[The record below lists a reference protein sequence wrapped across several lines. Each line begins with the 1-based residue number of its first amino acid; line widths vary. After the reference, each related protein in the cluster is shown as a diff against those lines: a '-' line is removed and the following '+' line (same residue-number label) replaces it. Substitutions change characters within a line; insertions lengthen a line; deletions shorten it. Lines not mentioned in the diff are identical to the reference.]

1 MVNSVLDALRPVQA
15 VVDLARL
22 RANYRAVA
30 AFSALPLMPVVKA
43 DAYGHGAREVARAL
57 AGLGAPLL
65 AVAYAEEAVDL
76 RRAGIA
82 VPIVVLAG
90 FTPGQVPVLIEHRLT
105 PVVST
110 PATLAALLARPE
122 ARGLPVHVKA
132 DTGMGRLGFSPADF
146 TRAARQLQ
154 DAGLPVDGLM
164 THLAC
169 ADEDPVFT
177 RLQLDRFDA
186 AVSDLAGKGVRPRWI
201 HAANS
206 AGLAFLRPTHTLARP
221 GLLLYGLRPRP
232 LSPEVPVRPV
242 LTVSA
247 RIALVKEVGAGT
259 PISYGGR
266 FVASG
271 PARVATVPMGYA
283 DGVPRTRAM
292 AENGAFLV
300 GGRRA
305 PLAGTVCMD
314 LTTLDVTELAQV
326 RAGEEAILLG
336 DAPTAWEVADWAGSN
351 AWEVLAG
358 IGARV
363 PRVYV
368 DSGRVVAVE
377 SKFLQDSPARH
388 QGHEG

>member
-1 MVNSVLDALRPVQA
+1 VAGELIPQVLDALRPVRA
-15 VVDLARL
+15 AVDLGRL

-30 AFSALPLMPVVKA
+30 AFSSVPLMPVVKA
-43 DAYGHGAREVARAL
+43 DAYGHGAREVARVL
-57 AGLGAPLL
+57 VELGAPLL
-65 AVAYAEEAVDL
+65 AVACAEEAVDL

-90 FTPGQVPVLIEHRLT
+90 FAPGQVPVLIEHRLT
-105 PVVST
+105 PVIST
-110 PATLAALLARPE
+110 PSTLGAVLASPE
-122 ARGLPVHVKA
+122 ARGLIVHVKI
-132 DTGMGRLGFSPADF
+132 DTGMGRLGFAPADF
-146 TRAARQLQ
+146 AHAAQQLQ
-154 DAGLPVDGLM
+154 GAGLLVDGLM

-169 ADEDPVFT
+169 ADEDPAFT
-177 RLQLDRFDA
+177 HLQLDRFDA
-186 AVSDLAGKGVRPRWI
+186 AVSDLAGQGLRPRWI

-232 LSPEVPVRPV
+232 LSPEVPVKPV

-247 RIALVKEVGAGT
+247 RIAMVKEVEAGT

-266 FVASG
+266 FLASR
-271 PARVATVPMGYA
+271 PARIATVPMGYA
-283 DGVPRTRAM
+283 DGVPRTRTM
-292 AENGAFLV
+292 AESGAFLV

-305 PLAGTVCMD
+305 PVAGTVSMD
-314 LTTLDVTELAQV
+314 LTTLDVTELPEA
-326 RAGEEAILLG
+326 RAAEEAVLFG
-336 DAPTAWEVADWAGSN
+336 DAPTAWEVAEWAGTN

-368 DSGRVVAVE
+368 DEGRVVAVE
-377 SKFLQDSPARH
+377 SKFVRVGP
-388 QGHEG
+388 